1 MATQTDDW
9 SSVRTRWSKLPARK
23 PGEDVLEKSAI
34 GGPRF
39 GRAAFN
45 YDVGRPGHVAT
56 ASTSARSMF
65 ALSRDRGRIV
75 FTLISLALLASC
87 TATRDYFAITIARYP
102 ERDGVKERGQLFV
115 GSWNAGKLDMEHS
128 ERLLRAG
135 FSEYAL
141 PVSSAELVRIIEWV
155 RAPRSLRCA
164 DGSVFQHG
172 RRRSHWPIRVI
183 NVYPENADLV
193 VTTYGTAPG
202 PAKLYYFLKNGSDF
216 VCTRSEDGDVW
227 VTE

>member
-1 MATQTDDW
+1 M
-9 SSVRTRWSKLPARK
+9 RWSKLPAKK
-23 PGEDVLEKSAI
+23 PGDDVLDKVLSA
-34 GGPRF
+34 GPRVS
-39 GRAAFN
+39 RAAYN
-45 YDVGRPGHVAT
+45 YDVGRPGHVAD
-56 ASTSARSMF
+56 AARSARSMY
-65 ALSRDRGRIV
+65 ALSRNRGKIV
-75 FTLISLALLASC
+75 LTLISLALLASC
-87 TATRDYFAITIARYP
+87 TATRDYFGITISRYP
-102 ERDGVKERGQLFV
+102 ERDGVKVRGQLFV

-155 RAPRSLRCA
+155 RALRSRRCA
-164 DGSVFQHG
+164 DGSVFEHG
-172 RRRSHWPIRVI
+172 RRGSHWPIRVI

-202 PAKLYYFLKNGSDF
+202 PAKSYYFLKNGSDF